1 MTATGVGVLY
11 RLYLTDIQ
19 RRLDAAI
26 RELREQLAIVPKIS
40 AAPLHEPLRQLL
52 HNGVLMYGRL
62 ADQRDAL
69 QARIAEFF
77 PLKR

>member
-1 MTATGVGVLY
+1 MGVSVLY

-26 RELREQLAIVPKIS
+26 RELREQLAIVPKITS
-40 AAPLHEPLRQLL
+40 AALREPLRQLL
-52 HNGVLMYGRL
+52 LNGVLMYGRL

-69 QARIAEFF
+69 RARIAEFF
-77 PLKR
+77 PLDR

>member
-1 MTATGVGVLY
+1 MTAMGVGVIY

-26 RELREQLAIVPKIS
+26 RDLREQMAIVPKITS
-40 AAPLHEPLRQLL
+40 AALHEPLRRLL

-77 PLKR
+77 PLDR